1 MAAILVWMNIQA
13 AKLAAEPIALFQD
26 WFAEARGKEIND
38 PNAVAL
44 ATATPDGIPSVRMVL
59 VKSVDERGFGFYT
72 NSYSKKGAELA
83 ANPRAAMCFHWKT
96 LRLQVRVEGRVSE
109 LPAAEADAYFRSRS
123 RRSQLGSAVSRQ
135 SETLESREQ
144 LVEMVRQLE
153 ARTPGEVPRPAWW
166 KGYVL
171 WPERI
176 EFWIGEEDRLHD
188 RILFERDGQGWGKRL
203 LFP

>member
-1 MAAILVWMNIQA
+1 MNIQA